1 MEQLCASVDTLLARM
16 RPDLALRRWMD
27 CFADHV
33 EARGERGE
41 RGDALRA
48 LIDADVL
55 AVVRSRERLA
65 GEHEA

>member
-1 MEQLCASVDTLLARM
+1 MDTLLARM

-33 EARGERGE
+33 EARGEM
-41 RGDALRA
+41 GDALRA

-55 AVVRSRERLA
+55 TVVRSRERLA
-65 GEHEA
+65 VEA